1 MQLTTHQ
8 IRADADVGVTLE
20 SVSTSKGLGVLESR
34 DDEVESIVGRSP
46 AVGVV
51 PQGDE
56 VGPGDDEPVTA
67 HTQWLGVTRD
77 VSLK

>member
-1 MQLTTHQ
+1 MRITLKAIATTQ
-8 IRADADVGVTLE
+8 SLR
-20 SVSTSKGLGVLESR
+20 VLESR
-34 DDEVESIVGRSP
+34 DDKVESIVGRSP

-67 HTQWLGVTRD
+67 HTQRLGVTRD